1 MADPILWSETLRFL
15 ELLGRTP
22 ETVDALL
29 FPPKTGPGSD
39 KGAQKLKLD
48 EEGRQS
54 AERLLSMPLYKFHS
68 LGVRPNPGGSKA
80 AEITEGRA
88 LFFETDGGLSIEA
101 QEALPELLGL
111 PEPTVTVWTGGKSLH
126 QYWAAPE
133 GEGLSPAEWKQAQ
146 ARLIAAVK
154 EAAPDAGVDECI
166 KDPSRVMRAP
176 GGLHPSGGRASIH
189 SEGGKLYSLAAL
201 VERLPAKKPQRGV
214 TINRGLPRP
223 EAPAGSLPKD
233 QWQDLV
239 IVRKLWAQSQLPFD
253 RRMLR
258 LIAADAP
265 AMAEELGYGSSEEF
279 LHSELDLDPTFV
291 DRVIGQDEEV
301 AKTRKALPSFPP
313 ATKEEILA
321 ALQHVPRRVAGS
333 GTYATY
339 RNLLWGM
346 IAALKAANKASPEPC
361 GGDWAV
367 EYAIGAMDT
376 HSPSEECG
384 WDVEQV
390 ARSGGEEIG
399 AGTFWHLV
407 REHGYR
413 GSASK
418 DTSPR
423 YTAGLSSLSSLS
435 SLEQKSVRGVRG
447 LSLDERMDLLR
458 EKATDLLKEDTALLN
473 RLPAMREKASEL
485 DLQTRDG
492 DLTKILWEARRR
504 LAAPVEA
511 LGEGDLL
518 DFTPI
523 PWCWEGLIMREAT
536 NLVIAAPKVGKTSL
550 VLAGIGAWSR
560 GEAFLGRTFHGKCPP
575 VLIVGTDQP
584 QSDWG
589 RMLQKV
595 GLVSQER
602 RMLAPLVG
610 LFHSGTPLQLDQE
623 GIEKITAYA
632 KKHPGLLVLVDSYSR
647 CISSLGLSER
657 DAEMVGPLADL
668 QEAVAP
674 YGVTIV
680 VIHHSNKG
688 AHDSGSMAS
697 RGSTAL
703 PAAVSQIL
711 HLQRL
716 EASQEQQSA
725 AGKRMLTT
733 EGRGGAPEKFLL
745 ELDQEGQWIF
755 KGDGDALLREQD
767 RQKLIGALNDRQA
780 AALEHVEETW
790 EQTEGK
796 QGLSADCLASLM
808 ELRGADT
815 SRVARRLLTQLHERG
830 LVRKVM
836 ENHGMGRA
844 LVARYVPSSPP
855 SADSQDSADSAA
867 VKREEVSLLAEPPSM
882 DSVDEHLPHTPP
894 EMFDSVEVFQGGEWR
909 NGWWVVEEGEELEL
923 VRSDDPEQTLRL
935 DWSLVRR
942 CAA

>member
-1 MADPILWSETLRFL
+1 MVEPLIIWSETLRFL

-22 ETVDALL
+22 ETVNALV
-29 FPPKTGPGSD
+29 FPPKEGPGSD
-39 KGAQKLKLD
+39 KKAAFKIKLD
-48 EEGRQS
+48 EAGRQE

-68 LGVRPNPGGSKA
+68 LGIRPNPGGSKA

-111 PEPTVTVWTGGKSLH
+111 PPATVTVWTGGKSLH
-126 QYWAAPE
+126 QYWAASE
-133 GEGLSPAEWKQAQ
+133 GEGLSPEAWKKAQ
-146 ARLIAAVK
+146 SRLIAAV
-154 EAAPDAGVDECI
+154 AAVSEEAGVDGCI
-166 KDPSRVMRAP
+166 RNLDRVMRAP

-189 SEGGKLYSLAAL
+189 SESGNRYDLAAL
-201 VERLPAKKPQRGV
+201 VEMLPALPEKKTASIPPRE
-214 TINRGLPRP
+214 RAELP
-223 EAPAGSLPKD
+223 A
-233 QWQDLV
+233 
-239 IVRKLWAQSQLPFD
+239 
-253 RRMLR
+253 
-258 LIAADAP
+258 
-265 AMAEELGYGSSEEF
+265 
-279 LHSELDLDPTFV
+279 
-291 DRVIGQDEEV
+291 
-301 AKTRKALPSFPP
+301 FPP
-313 ATKEEILA
+313 ATKEEIIA
-321 ALQHVPRRVAGS
+321 ALQVVPRRVAGS

-346 IAALKAANKASPEPC
+346 IAALKAANEASPEPLLE
-361 GGDWAV
+361 ASVV
-367 EYAIGAMDT
+367 EYAVAVMDC

-399 AGTFWHLV
+399 AGTFWHIV

-423 YTAGLSSLSSLS
+423 YSAGLSSLSSLS

-504 LAAPVEA
+504 LSAPVTA

-518 DFTPI
+518 DFAPL

-550 VLAGIGAWSR
+550 ILEAIGAWSR
-560 GEAFLGRTFHGKCPP
+560 GEAFLGRAFHGECPP

-589 RMLQKV
+589 RMLQRV
-595 GLVSQER
+595 GLVSEDR
-602 RMLAPLVG
+602 RILAPLVG
-610 LFHSGTPLQLDQE
+610 LFHSGTPLQLDPE
-623 GIEKITAYA
+623 GIEKIATYA
-632 KKHPGLLVLVDSYSR
+632 KKHSGLLVLVDSYSR

-657 DAEMVGPLADL
+657 DAEVVGPLADL

-674 YGVTIV
+674 YGATLV

-716 EASQEQQSA
+716 ETSQEHQGAS

-755 KGDGDALLREQD
+755 KGDGDAHLREQD

-790 EQTEGK
+790 EQTEGR

-815 SRVARRLLTQLHERG
+815 TRVARRLLTQLHERG

-844 LVARYVPSSPP
+844 LVARYSPFDSSLPSK
-855 SADSQDSADSAA
+855 DSADSAA
-867 VKREEVSLLAEPPSM
+867 GQREDGASIYTTFLTSGIQQGDEVELLTESLSSRSGWQVVAASGVVARIENARTG
-882 DSVDEHLPHTPP
+882 EIR
-894 EMFDSVEVFQGGEWR
+894 EVAQ
-909 NGWWVVEEGEELEL
+909 
-923 VRSDDPEQTLRL
+923 SDLLYCCPF
-935 DWSLVRR
+935 
-942 CAA
+942 

>member
-1 MADPILWSETLRFL
+1 MAEPLIIWNETLRFL

-29 FPPKTGPGSD
+29 FPPKEGPGSD
-39 KGAQKLKLD
+39 KGAHKLKLH

-54 AERLLSMPLYKFHS
+54 AERLLSMPLYRFHS
-68 LGVRPNPGGSKA
+68 FGLRPNPGGTFAK
-80 AEITEGRA
+80 EITEGVA
-88 LFFETDGGLSIEA
+88 LFAEADGGLTIEA
-101 QEALPELLGL
+101 QEALPILIGL
-111 PEPTVTVWTGGKSLH
+111 PPPTFTVWTGGKSLH
-126 QYWAAPE
+126 LYWCAKEGAA
-133 GEGLSPAEWKQAQ
+133 LSPTDWRKAQ
-146 ARLIAAVK
+146 CRLIAAIK
-154 EAAPDAGVDECI
+154 EAVPSAGVDEAI
-166 KDPSRVMRAP
+166 KDPSRVMRAA
-176 GGLHPSGGRASIH
+176 GGLHPATGERARIH
-189 SEGGKLYSLAAL
+189 SEEGERYDLAAL
-201 VERLPAKKPQRGV
+201 VDLLPLLPERKKEEPA
-214 TINRGLPRP
+214 
-223 EAPAGSLPKD
+223 APSN
-233 QWQDLV
+233 
-239 IVRKLWAQSQLPFD
+239 
-253 RRMLR
+253 
-258 LIAADAP
+258 
-265 AMAEELGYGSSEEF
+265 
-279 LHSELDLDPTFV
+279 
-291 DRVIGQDEEV
+291 
-301 AKTRKALPSFPP
+301 LPSS
-313 ATKEEILA
+313 TEKEITA
-321 ALQHVPRRVAGS
+321 ALQCVPRRPGAGS
-333 GTYATY
+333 GTYPTY
-339 RNLLWGM
+339 RNLLWGL
-346 IAALKAANKASPEPC
+346 IAALKGTDAPYPE
-361 GGDWAV
+361 
-367 EYAIGAMDT
+367 EEAIALMEA

-399 AGTFWHLV
+399 AGTFWHIVL
-407 REHGYR
+407 EHGYR

-418 DTSPR
+418 ATSPR

-435 SLEQKSVRGVRG
+435 SLEQKSVRG
-447 LSLDERMDLLR
+447 LPLDERMDLLR
-458 EKATDLLKEDTALLN
+458 EKATDLLSGDTALLN
-473 RLPAMREKASEL
+473 RLPAMRERASEL

-504 LAAPVEA
+504 LSAPVTA

-518 DFTPI
+518 DFTPV

-550 VLAGIGAWSR
+550 VIAAIGAWSR
-560 GEAFLGRTFHGKCPP
+560 GEIFLGRAFHGCCPP

-623 GIEKITAYA
+623 GIDKIATYA
-632 KKHPGLLVLVDSYSR
+632 KNHSGLLVLVDSYSR

-674 YGVTIV
+674 YGATLV

-716 EASQEQQSA
+716 ETSQEHQGAS

-755 KGDGDALLREQD
+755 KGDGDAHLREQD
-767 RQKLIGALNDRQA
+767 RQKLIGALNDRQV
-780 AALEHVEETW
+780 AALEHVEEMW
-790 EQTEGK
+790 EQTEGR

-815 SRVARRLLTQLHERG
+815 TRVARRLLTQLHERG

-844 LVARYVPSSPP
+844 LVARYYPFDSSLPSK
-855 SADSQDSADSAA
+855 DSKDSADSAA
-867 VKREEVSLLAEPPSM
+867 GQREDGASIYPTFLTSGIQQGDEVELLTESLSSRSGWQVVAASGVVARIENARTG
-882 DSVDEHLPHTPP
+882 EIK
-894 EMFDSVEVFQGGEWR
+894 EVAQ
-909 NGWWVVEEGEELEL
+909 
-923 VRSDDPEQTLRL
+923 SDLLYCCPF
-935 DWSLVRR
+935 
-942 CAA
+942 